1 MKNYEYNVFEEY
13 QKFEESIYIKEVDKK
28 TIGLETNNNKNE
40 HLKTSE
46 IGNYSEVK
54 NTTKK
59 KESGIKKLVQ
69 KAMEST
75 KALSTT
81 IATTAV
87 VAVATIVVFTNIVIP
102 NAKFELNYLNEGF
115 DFVEYSITAT
125 ELDENT
131 DYYVLIENNKESYQ
145 FDINEGENVNKF
157 TDLTNNS
164 VYELSVIGHNIENNT
179 TVTYISERFF
189 TLSKDTPTFNATYN
203 IVDEQSALI
212 YWDDPNNYLITFNTD
227 FDNLGDDTLAY
238 RIILTDTQTNEEY
251 IYSGTDKIGEIIVPN
266 TCKELSITYEFIKVE
281 NEVEKVFDKVEVPN
295 TLKINTP
302 EVIFSDNLELIGI
315 NQFSLPLTIST
326 SLEEVFNSIIL
337 NMTYSDSTTEQI
349 ILDKVKVNSEN
360 LITLDIPN
368 GISSVQIDYEINL
381 LGHNGNNERALT
393 GSKVY
398 TLQNKYTLTN
408 TVVDKV
414 LYNETRLSFI
424 YHFID
429 DDTTL
434 AVKNLSSNEIT
445 TLYVGDSYI
454 GASFDSSLNSAE
466 YSYYLSN
473 STGDAIDVET
483 SITVDT
489 SIDPSSYS
497 SLYEFSYSNPG
508 DVVVTYNEDGTIN
521 LYTFTNFSTTDDTI
535 YYTIKYT
542 NDSIGEKEVVYKDK
556 VAKFEDT
563 PHGNYYISYNV
574 YKEMNGISYL
584 IYEVTPSGGIELYSN
599 TLENVITVDNNV
611 ISFSF
616 NKYMYVC
623 DNTSFIITLDGVDY
637 NVDSSCI
644 TFDDLLGQYIF
655 TYTADFTPTEVK
667 IRFKGAKESH
677 TLDYDRVASMTEV
690 KGDLYETINVI
701 S

>member
-1 MKNYEYNVFEEY
+1 MKNNEYNVFEEY
-13 QKFEESIYIKEVDKK
+13 QKFEENIYVKEVDKK

-69 KAMEST
+69 KVMEST

-87 VAVATIVVFTNIVIP
+87 VAVATIVVFTNIVFP

-145 FDINEGENVNKF
+145 FEINEGENVNKF

-189 TLSKDTPTFNATYN
+189 TLFKDTPTFNATYN
-203 IVDEQSALI
+203 IVDEPSVLI
-212 YWDDPNNYLITFNTD
+212 YWDDPNNYLIIFNTD

-302 EVIFSDNLELIGI
+302 EVILSDNLELIGI
-315 NQFSLPLTIST
+315 NQFSLPLTINT

-381 LGHNGNNERALT
+381 LDHNGNNERTLT

-398 TLQNKYTLTN
+398 TLQNQYTLTN

-445 TLYVGDSYI
+445 TLYVGNSYI

-473 STGDAIDVET
+473 STGDPIDVET

-497 SLYEFSYSNPG
+497 TLYEFSYTNPG

-521 LYTFTNFSTTDDTI
+521 LYTYTNFSTTDDTI
-535 YYTIKYT
+535 YYTIKYS
-542 NDSIGEKEVVYKDK
+542 NDTIGEKEIVYKDK
-556 VAKFEDT
+556 VAKLEDT
-563 PHGNYYISYNV
+563 PYGNYYISYNV

-599 TLENVITVDNNV
+599 TLENEITVDNNV

-616 NKYMYVC
+616 YKYIYVC

-644 TFDDLLGQYIF
+644 TFDDLLDQYIF